1 MTISRW
7 GLRIVAVVAV
17 LCGPVQT
24 QAQARDQSAPPPPHV
39 EFAQS
44 PLRVVTASG
53 RVHAFTVELAET
65 ADQLTQGLMFR
76 QHLKADA
83 GMLFH
88 FGRPRPVSMWM
99 KNTLIPLDMVFI
111 DQTGRVVGIHPRAV
125 PHSEAVISSP
135 APVLSVLEL
144 NGGTAARLGLK
155 AGDQVEHH
163 WFRH

>member
-7 GLRIVAVVAV
+7 SLGIVAVLAV
-17 LCGPVQT
+17 LCGPVW
-24 QAQARDQSAPPPPHV
+24 AQDRPDNQVSRV

-44 PLRVVTASG
+44 PLRVITASG
-53 RVHAFTVELAET
+53 KVHAFTVELAET
-65 ADQLTQGLMFR
+65 ADQLMQGLMFR
-76 QHLKADA
+76 QHMNADA

-111 DQTGRVVGIHPRAV
+111 DQVGRVVGIHPGAV

-144 NGGTAARLGLK
+144 NAGTAARLDLK
-155 AGDQVEHH
+155 AGDRVLHP
-163 WFRH
+163 WFKH